1 MFFYL
6 MLWYL
11 HFHFLRIVI
20 SVGFRVILPSNPS
33 IFELEVTC
41 LVCSGPS
48 RAPAKCSLCAKVL
61 SCKSALKK
69 HMVIHAASKPFKC
82 DSCDQSFNQHRDLKA
97 HRMQAGI
104 SAIFSLPHYKTVA
117 GSGFI

>member
-1 MFFYL
+1 MFFSFFFI
-6 MLWYL
+6 LWYL
-11 HFHFLRIVI
+11 YFHFFRIMTL
-20 SVGFRVILPSNPS
+20 VGFRVILLSNQT
-33 IFELEVTC
+33 IFEIEVTC

-69 HMVIHAASKPFKC
+69 HMVIHAANKPFKC

-97 HRMQAGI
+97 HRMQAGVG
-104 SAIFSLPHYKTVA
+104 AIFSPHFNSVA
-117 GSGFI
+117 